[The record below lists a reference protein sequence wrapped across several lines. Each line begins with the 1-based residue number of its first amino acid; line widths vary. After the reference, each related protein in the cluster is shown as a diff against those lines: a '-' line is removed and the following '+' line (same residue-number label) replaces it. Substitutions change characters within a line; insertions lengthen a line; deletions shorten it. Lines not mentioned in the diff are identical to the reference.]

1 MNKEPEKI
9 IVDILLHELDLP
21 VDYGTVEG
29 NVIPTAIIGSQN
41 ALLTNTD
48 KLQIIVQSVNDK
60 VIANNYY
67 NEEIQP
73 NNNNPLKYRERTEQ
87 IIFSTM
93 QVDIQSRNN
102 DARSR
107 RHEILSALS
116 STYSQQQQELY
127 ACRIFGVPLNFINTG
142 DVQGGSALNRWSIRF
157 KMTYKAVKIK
167 EIDYYEHF
175 KSKVY
180 TENTDFTIDWN

>member
-87 IIFSTM
+87 IIFSTNVGM
-93 QVDIQSRNN
+93 FHHSVS
-102 DARSR
+102 
-107 RHEILSALS
+107 
-116 STYSQQQQELY
+116 
-127 ACRIFGVPLNFINTG
+127 
-142 DVQGGSALNRWSIRF
+142 
-157 KMTYKAVKIK
+157 
-167 EIDYYEHF
+167 
-175 KSKVY
+175 
-180 TENTDFTIDWN
+180 

>member
-1 MNKEPEKI
+1 MNKEPEKV

-21 VDYGTVEG
+21 VDYGTVDG
-29 NVIPTAIIGSQN
+29 NVIPSAIIGSQN

-48 KLQIIVQSVNDK
+48 KLQIIVQSISDK
-60 VIANNYY
+60 CISNNYY
-67 NEEIQP
+67 NDEVK
-73 NNNNPLKYRERTEQ
+73 NNENTVYTERTEQ

-102 DARSR
+102 DARTR

-127 ACRIFGVPLNFINTG
+127 ACRIFGVPQGFINTG
-142 DVQGGSALNRWSIRF
+142 DIQGGSALNRWTIRF
-157 KMTYKAVKIK
+157 KMTYKTIKVK
-167 EIDYYEHF
+167 EIDYFEHF